1 MLLARAGRGWPGARK
16 ICTEQT
22 ALRAFCAVNA
32 RKTAAPPRSDRE
44 ARARRGC
51 DNARSVEDVPAKR
64 QIGDCTAH
72 ALRKPHAA
80 EWECSETCELCAR
93 RAVRPAARRTART
106 AGTNRSAQ
114 RVRAAEGVALRGM
127 RSRGGTPAEG
137 KMRTDARSMPLFGSV
152 DSVEG
157 EEESTAQG
165 RRRKGWY
172 INMMVNAMKMFAL
185 GILVVA
191 IAVLAGHGTAQ
202 TDDFGTIA
210 GYTFESDVIDRAEI
224 DLDMADIS
232 SLTDASEFVE
242 AKTLYEKGLNSV
254 KADGSI
260 RTIRG
265 LSTSAGTK
273 MTGQP
278 TFDTYEAYWG
288 SPNYGDNFVIQ
299 ALDGTGMFAAASN
312 IFRAECATKGAQY
325 QIVWMYVIH
334 ELEDGRND
342 CLAGDITDNIGG
354 VQAVDEG
361 WAFYTGSL
369 VGELGTEAGQ
379 LVWGLAEKRATNFDT
394 ITDGK
399 ATVNTR
405 LLELWKKLQASS
417 QSDCA
422 NMREDIGEVIRLLLI
437 PLYQGALRYAYRA
450 DPASGFG
457 GGSKEWGEGWAF
469 VAALLPMAAR
479 ENADDAAYIRDNFD
493 PESTKAPV
501 GDGYKAV
508 MDRLYSSAAKLG
520 ISEEELGRLE
530 DLDAGGN
537 PGGAGENNVESSG
550 LSGGA
555 IAGIVIGSLVGA
567 ALVVMGGLYFWRRQ
581 QSKKV
586 LQAHNK
592 SLDHDNETVSS
603 SSPYGKDD
611 YIPSAG
617 P

>member
-1 MLLARAGRGWPGARK
+1 
-16 ICTEQT
+16 
-22 ALRAFCAVNA
+22 
-32 RKTAAPPRSDRE
+32 
-44 ARARRGC
+44 
-51 DNARSVEDVPAKR
+51 
-64 QIGDCTAH
+64 
-72 ALRKPHAA
+72 
-80 EWECSETCELCAR
+80 
-93 RAVRPAARRTART
+93 
-106 AGTNRSAQ
+106 
-114 RVRAAEGVALRGM
+114 
-127 RSRGGTPAEG
+127 
-137 KMRTDARSMPLFGSV
+137 
-152 DSVEG
+152 
-157 EEESTAQG
+157 
-165 RRRKGWY
+165 
-172 INMMVNAMKMFAL
+172 MKMFAL

-191 IAVLAGHGTAQ
+191 IAVLADHGEGQ
-202 TDDFGTIA
+202 TIA

-232 SLTDASEFVE
+232 SLTDASEFVG
-242 AKTLYEKGLNSV
+242 AKTLYENGLNSV

-342 CLAGDITDNIGG
+342 CLAGDINDNIGG

-379 LVWGLAEKRATNFDT
+379 LLWGLAEKRATNFDT

-422 NMREDIGEVIRLLLI
+422 NMREDIDEVIRLLLI

-479 ENADDAAYIRDNFD
+479 ESPDDVAYIRSNFD
-493 PESTKAPV
+493 PESTNAPV
-501 GDGYKAV
+501 GDGYEAV

-520 ISEEELGRLE
+520 ISAEELGTLGELNTGTPTPTPSDSPGTPTLTPTPVPSGSPGMPTPTPTPTPSDSPGTATPTPTPVPSGSPGTPTPTPTPSEPTPTPVCIDAEWIEARGLE
-530 DLDAGGN
+530 KVHASDGVGELLCITGLEELPCGTRDHVLEVTVDAGAARMRSASSTLRTYEEVCAERECTTKVGRFN
-537 PGGAGENNVESSG
+537 GVLHGDAHKLPIQDGHRVTTVSRRGTVWSG
-550 LSGGA
+550 LENR
-555 IAGIVIGSLVGA
+555 IVVGA
-567 ALVVMGGLYFWRRQ
+567 QKLESVYVNRAMTYLQRRNSAMHL
-581 QSKKV
+581 SKD
-586 LQAHNK
+586 A
-592 SLDHDNETVSS
+592 D
-603 SSPYGKDD
+603 
-611 YIPSAG
+611 A
-617 P
+617 